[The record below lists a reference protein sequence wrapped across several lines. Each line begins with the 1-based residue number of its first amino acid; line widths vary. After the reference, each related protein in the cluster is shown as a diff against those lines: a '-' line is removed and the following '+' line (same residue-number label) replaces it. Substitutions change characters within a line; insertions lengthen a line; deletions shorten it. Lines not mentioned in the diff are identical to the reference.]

1 VYGGG
6 GIYPDKW
13 VVSNDILMDTT
24 NHLLLQNNLV
34 NEFVLVFYLSKLPQM
49 IQLKNVPDLLT
60 QFNTETTWEAFIN
73 FSKQYSPSS
82 VGKLNSSKKR
92 LQPEMASLLAR
103 MRWYKQGYY
112 EASNLMDPQFQK
124 MIH

>member
-1 VYGGG
+1 
-6 GIYPDKW
+6 
-13 VVSNDILMDTT
+13 MDTT

-49 IQLKNVPDLLT
+49 TQLKNVPDLLT
-60 QFNTETTWEAFIN
+60 QFNTETTWVAFIN
-73 FSKQYSPSS
+73 FAKQHSPSTI
-82 VGKLNSSKKR
+82 GKLNSSKKR

>member
-34 NEFVLVFYLSKLPQM
+34 NEFVLVFYLSKLSQM
-49 IQLKNVPDLLT
+49 TQLKNVPDLLT

>member
-49 IQLKNVPDLLT
+49 TQLKNVSDLLT